1 MSRKSKKQP
10 WFVVDQQGLAKK
22 LARKGKEFVIS
33 ELLQNAWD
41 APGTTECHL
50 TCVYKRGRV
59 VVTVEDNSPAG
70 FTDLTHAYT
79 LFAPSVKESDN
90 VRYKEGNHT
99 GLPQRKS
106 HNVVE

>member
-1 MSRKSKKQP
+1 M
-10 WFVVDQQGLAKK
+10 DQQSLAKK